1 MPRYVIETQRV
12 ITVII
17 PCGKWKRK
25 VLFPP
30 WKFFLPT
37 WTIHISM
44 DFFFVSFYS
53 LFIFLPFFFNIH
65 YSKNWKVKFSLYY
78 KLKERKG
85 KKCNGFDRY
94 NDFFGS
100 EKFWRWKR
108 EKREEI
114 IDIWSWE
121 GGAITICQRRKMR
134 ETRSQGA
141 LSRCRRKRATH
152 AVISCASLFN
162 RIWRGETR
170 SGNLE
175 IYRRIHACPLPR
187 QTSEILLI
195 VSKRVSHR
203 SPRINS
209 IHCYSI
215 RFPPFKTQTHFFIV
229 SD

>member
-1 MPRYVIETQRV
+1 MGEKSVVSTVKIFSANLNDSYFYGLFLRFILFVIY
-12 ITVII
+12 
-17 PCGKWKRK
+17 
-25 VLFPP
+25 F
-30 WKFFLPT
+30 
-37 WTIHISM
+37 SS
-44 DFFFVSFYS
+44 FFFQHP
-53 LFIFLPFFFNIH
+53 LFQKLESKIFIGLQ
-65 YSKNWKVKFSLYY
+65 V
-78 KLKERKG
+78 EREEREK
-85 KKCNGFDRY
+85 NGFDRY

-100 EKFWRWKR
+100 EKFWRWRR

-215 RFPPFKTQTHFFIV
+215 RFPPFKTRTHFFIV